1 MLNCSKAT
9 IIWKNIIFLTRL
21 DHHNIL
27 KLKLNCDWKEKNNEH
42 KNLAPYYH
50 HTYQCEADLQSQFKT
65 QFDQWQDY
73 KIIHESALTQIPY

>member
-1 MLNCSKAT
+1 MKEYYIPNKARPSQYT
-9 IIWKNIIFLTRL
+9 EVKVELRL
-21 DHHNIL
+21 
-27 KLKLNCDWKEKNNEH
+27 KGKNNEH